1 MTDNLA
7 GNNIYNNTPYGNLG
21 YDNTANIYRY
31 AEDNSA
37 IINVDSLNKNCETV
51 NINGTNYLCNGQYKI
66 GTQGRCFYFDKNGNM

>member
-21 YDNTANIYRY
+21 YDNTANVYRY

-37 IINVDSLNKNCETV
+37 IIRKEGYDVKSLSEEIRNL
-51 NINGTNYLCNGQYKI
+51 YL
-66 GTQGRCFYFDKNGNM
+66 R